1 MAALIESVHAV
12 RNVRAEKRVDPAK
25 RVEAFVEV
33 ENERLRS
40 VLDGRGELIEALARV
55 APLHVG
61 APGLAPLSGTV
72 RAVTEATTVVVPLA
86 GMVDVGVER
95 VRLEKELDG
104 VRAQVERL
112 RRQLS
117 SDSFRS
123 KAPDHVVRKM
133 QDDLT
138 SAEAKAVALSSSLA
152 TLG

>member
-1 MAALIESVHAV
+1 
-12 RNVRAEKRVDPAK
+12 VRAEKRVDPAK

-40 VLDGRGELIEALARV
+40 ALDGRCELIEALARV

-95 VRLEKELDG
+95 ARLEKDLDG

-112 RRQLS
+112 RRQLFS
-117 SDSFRS
+117 ESFRS
-123 KAPDHVVRKM
+123 KAPSHVVRKM